1 MKSRVISL
9 NSSPRVFS
17 SLNFV
22 VVSRLTQLPPVQEA
36 YFFLTIWV
44 ELERISL
51 CEAIRIFTKTGMK
64 IA

>member
-9 NSSPRVFS
+9 NSRPRDFS

-22 VVSRLTQLPPVQEA
+22 VVSRLTQLTGAQEA
-36 YFFLTIWV
+36 CFFLTIWV
-44 ELERISL
+44 EFERISL